1 MMMSDTEYYAT
12 TVDVVLEMVEGMPV
26 DALQLL
32 VKSLQRRM
40 LQKLMEE
47 EDR

>member
-1 MMMSDTEYYAT
+1 MMSDTEEYLSL
-12 TVDVVLEMVEGMPV
+12 VDLILDLTEGMPV

-32 VKSLQRRM
+32 VKSLQHRM